1 MSRSRVRGPRSS
13 KVFATALATRRLT
26 LAALVIMV
34 VGSAAAQ
41 PASARVAPRHPQQG
55 LTASRT
61 PGPGGG
67 GGGQVISG
75 GLAGAGQG
83 QSGQGFSNQSLN
95 GVISPSFVQ
104 GRAQQ
109 AITDQGG
116 FEVQS
121 TYCGSE
127 PDSCLVGQNMPVR
140 QWAAASGVA
149 QPGVSSGVSPGNSQR
164 ALSQRRLSQ
173 RGRQS
178 PVAAGAVKR
187 RDGRTSPGIRRTPAR
202 RHG

>member
-1 MSRSRVRGPRSS
+1 M
-13 KVFATALATRRLT
+13 ATAPTTRRLT

-55 LTASRT
+55 LTAFRA

-75 GLAGAGQG
+75 GLAGGAQA
-83 QSGQGFSNQSLN
+83 QSGQGYSNQSLT
-95 GVISPSFVQ
+95 GVISPTFVQ

-140 QWAAASGVA
+140 QWGSTSGVA
-149 QPGVSSGVSPGNSQR
+149 QPGMSQPGV
-164 ALSQRRLSQ
+164 AQ
-173 RGRQS
+173 RGRQR
-178 PVAAGAVKR
+178 PAATGAVKR
-187 RDGRTSPGIRRTPAR
+187 RDGRISHPTRRSAGALPAR